1 MGLAN
6 TAVVVNGRICKCIEV
21 RQGFAVVAFI
31 DHRDR
36 IITREVPAAA
46 CMRFVDAMQPRSFWP
61 DANLPFLEGEE
72 PAFKAKRNRKRIAR
86 ENRKTVN
93 A

>member
-6 TAVVVNGRICKCIEV
+6 TAVVVGGRICKCIEV
-21 RQGFAVVAFI
+21 RQGMAVVAFI

-46 CMRFVDAMQPRSFWP
+46 CMRFVDAMTPRSFWP
-61 DANLPFLEGEE
+61 DSNLSLDREE
-72 PAFKAKRNRKRIAR
+72 PASKARKNRKRVAR
-86 ENRKTVN
+86 GL
-93 A
+93 